1 MMKKAL
7 WGAAFLVVLT
17 TTGFLADHQTTDP
30 YMVKNPTSFGKGEEL
45 EYKVSFG
52 FFTVGKAI
60 TRIDSRVFHIN
71 SQPCYK
77 IDAFG
82 ETSDWISWVTR
93 VKDNWGAYLDTTT
106 LSTQVSYRKIREG
119 RYKKD
124 ELTNFDHPNQKVIVK
139 VLNQETGVYEEKNR
153 YDIPKNAKDLVGG
166 FMLLRQ
172 IDFAKL
178 QKGDTVVISGFFED
192 TSYYLKVMYKG
203 KETIHTKVGKIP
215 CNVMI
220 PLMPDN
226 KMFDG
231 ENSITCWISD
241 DANKIPVKIQAK
253 MFIGHTGLELVSFRG
268 LRNQIRITQ

>member
-1 MMKKAL
+1 MKGFVL
-7 WGAAFLVVLT
+7 VIAAGLIITVT
-17 TTGFLADHQTTDP
+17 CGFLASRQTSVP
-30 YMVKNPTSFGKGEEL
+30 YMVERPTSFGKGEQL
-45 EYKVSFG
+45 EYKVNFG

-60 TRIDSRVFHIN
+60 TRIDARVHNIN
-71 SQPCYK
+71 SQACYK

-82 ETSDWISWVTR
+82 ETSDWISWVTD
-93 VKDNWGAYLDTTT
+93 VNDNWGAYIDTTT

-124 ELTNFDHPNQKVIVK
+124 ELSNFDHDSRKVIVK
-139 VLNQETGVYEEKNR
+139 VMNQQTGVYEEQNR

-172 IDFAKL
+172 IDFTKL
-178 QKGDTVVISGFFED
+178 HKGDTVTISGFFED

-203 KETIHTKVGKIP
+203 KDNVSTKVGKIP

-220 PLMPDN
+220 PIMPDN
-226 KMFDG
+226 KLFDG
-231 ENSITCWISD
+231 ENSITVWISD
-241 DANKIPVKIQAK
+241 DGNKIPVKIQAK

-268 LRNQIRITQ
+268 LRNQIKIVQ